1 MRTDT
6 TKDVQSL
13 LEENIKLSK
22 AILHSTEKTR
32 KALQWMKIMSLL
44 RIVIII
50 IPIILALI
58 YIPPFLSQFSETFGS
73 FYGGEQ
79 FNVLQQLQN
88 FGGNTLNSILK

>member
-32 KALQWMKIMSLL
+32 KAMQWMKIMSLL
-44 RIVIII
+44 RVIIII
-50 IPIILALI
+50 IPIIIALI
-58 YIPPFLSQFSETFGS
+58 YVPPFLSQFSKTFGS

-79 FNVLQQLQN
+79 FNILQQLQN
-88 FGGNTLNSILK
+88 FSGDTLGNILQ